1 MATGISRPNPG
12 SMFPV
17 ANGVSGYESEFTAW
31 QDSSA
36 MSTLDLR
43 CHMAQPD
50 CGIGNVTTNTKLV
63 EMAMAYSRSR
73 VLCAAARLGVADA
86 LGDDVRSVTFLAEKC
101 QADANALY
109 RLLRAL
115 ASIGITEET
124 TPEHFRLTPFGK
136 PLRRDEPQSVW
147 SAVIF
152 WADLLADDWSLLT
165 DCVRKGK
172 PASQVRDP
180 KVPSRWSQDA
190 EAGSIFRAVMGTAP
204 AEDYAP
210 IAEAW
215 DFSRAKV
222 VADLGGGGGSLIL
235 AVLGLNTHLK
245 GMLVDLESSV
255 DAAKSR
261 FVEED
266 PSSRC
271 ELIAADL
278 MQSVP
283 AGADVYM
290 FKHVLH
296 GRQDGDAV
304 TILKNCRAVT
314 PRNGSLLV
322 IEFILP
328 PIVSHADPQLEGHL
342 MSDLNM
348 LAVTGGKE
356 RSEREW
362 RTLLEAAG
370 FNLTGVYPV
379 GGDNLMVRNVGIL
392 EAKPA

>member
-1 MATGISRPNPG
+1 MAEP
-12 SMFPV
+12 
-17 ANGVSGYESEFTAW
+17 
-31 QDSSA
+31 DS
-36 MSTLDLR
+36 
-43 CHMAQPD
+43 
-50 CGIGNVTTNTKLV
+50 GIGNVTTNTALV

-73 VLCAAARLGVADA
+73 ILCAAARLGVADA
-86 LGDDVRSVTFLAEKC
+86 LGDEVRSIGFLAEKC

-115 ASIGITEET
+115 ASIGVTEET

-136 PLRRDEPQSVW
+136 PLRRDAPQSVW
-147 SAVIF
+147 PSVIF
-152 WADLLADDWSLLT
+152 WADLLADEWSLLT
-165 DCVRKGK
+165 DCIRTGK
-172 PASQVRDP
+172 PAREVRDP
-180 KVPSRWSQDA
+180 KIPSRWSQDP
-190 EAGSIFRAVMGTAP
+190 EANSSIFRAVMGTAP

-235 AVLGLNTHLK
+235 AILGLNPHLR
-245 GMLVDLESSV
+245 GMLVDLEPSI

-261 FVEED
+261 FANED
-266 PSSRC
+266 PASRC

-278 MQSVP
+278 TQSVP

-290 FKHVLH
+290 LKHVLH
-296 GRQDGDAV
+296 GRQDDVAV

-314 PRNGSLLV
+314 PQNGSLLIV
-322 IEFILP
+322 EFILP
-328 PIVSHADPQLEGHL
+328 PLVSHADPQLEGHL

-370 FNLTGVYPV
+370 FILTGVYPV
-379 GGDNLMVRNVGIL
+379 GGDKIMARNVGIV

>member
-1 MATGISRPNPG
+1 
-12 SMFPV
+12 
-17 ANGVSGYESEFTAW
+17 
-31 QDSSA
+31 
-36 MSTLDLR
+36 
-43 CHMAQPD
+43 MAQPNS
-50 CGIGNVTTNTKLV
+50 GIGNVTANTELV

-73 VLCAAARLGVADA
+73 ILCAAARLGVADA
-86 LGDDVRSVTFLAEKC
+86 LGDEVRSIGFLAEKC

-115 ASIGITEET
+115 ASIGVTEET

-136 PLRRDEPQSVW
+136 PLRRDVPQSVW
-147 SAVIF
+147 PSVIF
-152 WADLLADDWSLLT
+152 WADLLADEWSLLT
-165 DCVRKGK
+165 ECVRTGK

-180 KVPSRWSQDA
+180 KIPSRWSQDP
-190 EAGSIFRAVMGTAP
+190 EANSSIFRAVMGTAP

-215 DFSRAKV
+215 DFSRAKA

-235 AVLGLNTHLK
+235 AVLGLNPHLR
-245 GMLVDLESSV
+245 GMLADLEPSI
-255 DAAKSR
+255 DAARSR
-261 FVEED
+261 FAEED
-266 PSSRC
+266 PTSRC
-271 ELIAADL
+271 ELIAVDL
-278 MQSVP
+278 TQSVP

-290 FKHVLH
+290 LKHVLH
-296 GRQDGDAV
+296 GRQDEAAI
-304 TILKNCRAVT
+304 TILKNCRAVI
-314 PRNGSLLV
+314 PANGSLLI

-328 PIVSHADPQLEGHL
+328 PLVSHADPQLEGHL

-362 RTLLEAAG
+362 KALLEAAG
-370 FNLTGVYPV
+370 FILTGVYPV
-379 GGDNLMVRNVGIL
+379 GGDKIMARNVGIV

>member
-1 MATGISRPNPG
+1 
-12 SMFPV
+12 
-17 ANGVSGYESEFTAW
+17 
-31 QDSSA
+31 
-36 MSTLDLR
+36 
-43 CHMAQPD
+43 MAQANS
-50 CGIGNVTTNTKLV
+50 GIGNVTTNTKLV

-86 LGDDVRSVTFLAEKC
+86 LGDEVRSIGFLAEKC

-115 ASIGITEET
+115 ASIGVTEET
-124 TPEHFRLTPFGK
+124 TPEHFWLTPFGR
-136 PLRRDEPQSVW
+136 PLRKDVPQSVW
-147 SAVIF
+147 SAVVF
-152 WADLLADDWSLLT
+152 WADLLADDWSQLT
-165 DCVRKGK
+165 DCVRTGK
-172 PASQVRDP
+172 PASQIRDP
-180 KVPSRWSQDA
+180 KTPSRWSQDT
-190 EAGSIFRAVMGTAP
+190 EAVSIFRAVMGTAP

-210 IAEAW
+210 IAGAW

-235 AVLGLNTHLK
+235 AVLRLNPHLR
-245 GMLVDLESSV
+245 GMLVDFESSV
-255 DAAKSR
+255 DAAKAR
-261 FVEED
+261 FAEED

-278 MQSVP
+278 TQSVP

-290 FKHVLH
+290 LKHVLH
-296 GRQDGDAV
+296 GRRDGDAV
-304 TILKNCRAVT
+304 TILKNCRAVI
-314 PRNGSLLV
+314 PRNGSLLIV
-322 IEFILP
+322 EFVLP
-328 PIVSHADPQLEGHL
+328 PLVSHADPQLEGHL

-348 LAVTGGKE
+348 LAVTGGRE

-370 FNLTGVYPV
+370 FVLTGVYPV
-379 GGDNLMVRNVGIL
+379 GGDTLMVRNVGIL

>member
-1 MATGISRPNPG
+1 
-12 SMFPV
+12 
-17 ANGVSGYESEFTAW
+17 
-31 QDSSA
+31 
-36 MSTLDLR
+36 MSTFDLR
-43 CHMAQPD
+43 WHLAQPD
-50 CGIGNVTTNTKLV
+50 SGIGNVTTNAGLV

-86 LGDDVRSVTFLAEKC
+86 LGDEVRGVGFLAEKC

-115 ASIGITEET
+115 ASIGVTQET
-124 TPEHFRLTPFGK
+124 TPEHFRLTSFGK
-136 PLRRDEPQSVW
+136 PLRRDVPHSVW
-147 SAVIF
+147 PSVIF
-152 WADLLADDWSLLT
+152 WADLIADDWSLLT
-165 DCVRKGK
+165 DCIRTGK
-172 PASQVRDP
+172 PARDVRDP
-180 KVPSRWSQDA
+180 KIPSRWSQDA
-190 EAGSIFRAVMGTAP
+190 DSSSIFRAVMGTAP
-204 AEDYAP
+204 ADDYAP

-235 AVLGLNTHLK
+235 AVLALYPHLR
-245 GMLVDLESSV
+245 GMLVDLEPSI
-255 DAAKSR
+255 DAARSR
-261 FVEED
+261 FAGED

-278 MQSVP
+278 TQLVP

-290 FKHVLH
+290 LKHVLH

-304 TILKNCRAVT
+304 SILKNCRAVI
-314 PRNGSLLV
+314 PRNGSLLI

-328 PIVSHADPQLEGHL
+328 SLVSHADPQVENHL

-362 RTLLEAAG
+362 KTLLEATG
-370 FNLTGVYPV
+370 FILTGVFPV
-379 GGDNLMVRNVGIL
+379 GGDNLTVWKIGIV
-392 EAKPA
+392 ESKPA